1 MRVTADGLCCD
12 VVMWFFAFLSVWLHI
27 LGFGVSVMDLGN
39 LFLASQW
46 LHTAQG
52 RYSRLIAEQKVSR
65 RQELGDVGEDGQ
77 VMIIPFL

>member
-1 MRVTADGLCCD
+1 MGLGKGC
-12 VVMWFFAFLSVWLHI
+12 LSFPV
-27 LGFGVSVMDLGN
+27 
-39 LFLASQW
+39 SQW
-46 LHTAQG
+46 PHTAQG

>member
-1 MRVTADGLCCD
+1 
-12 VVMWFFAFLSVWLHI
+12 
-27 LGFGVSVMDLGN
+27 MDLGK

-46 LHTAQG
+46 PHTAQG
-52 RYSRLIAEQKVSR
+52 RYSRLITEQKVSR